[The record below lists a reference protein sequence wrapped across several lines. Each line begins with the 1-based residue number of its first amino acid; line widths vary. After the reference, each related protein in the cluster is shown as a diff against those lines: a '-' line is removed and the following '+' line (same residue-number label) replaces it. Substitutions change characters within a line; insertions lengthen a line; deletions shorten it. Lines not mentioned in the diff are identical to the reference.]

1 MSNLRRLRR
10 QNRDSKEMRVSE
22 SLFHR
27 MTNNHIDILENIE
40 FSLVSAYR
48 SNPTID
54 DRNVAATLEAV
65 IKGVEPTDILTVLL
79 AKALKSAREL
89 RTDVADDLWRDG
101 LNVVLQSVKD
111 HSNLKVGNRDY
122 LEFAGLFL

>member
-1 MSNLRRLRR
+1 M
-10 QNRDSKEMRVSE
+10 
-22 SLFHR
+22 LFR
-27 MTNNHIDILENIE
+27 SNIE